1 MLVGLLLIGWLTLTR
16 AMTFDSLLSDVI
28 ATVGGGVL
36 LAVLFFLAKE
46 KWFPLPD
53 IAGRWY
59 FEARTVTT
67 AYRPYE
73 GMILRFVAMLW
84 REGHTVQG
92 TFEKIYEN
100 SSTGERT
107 FTGTNR
113 TRGVVDGYLEKNY
126 LGIDRILLHMVEDGH
141 GRESTSFYEL
151 LVDSRDGMSGE
162 FRSMVA
168 DQTGTTTWEREPF

>member
-1 MLVGLLLIGWLTLTR
+1 
-16 AMTFDSLLSDVI
+16 MTSDTLLSDII
-28 ATVGGGVL
+28 ATIAGGVL
-36 LAVLFFLAKE
+36 LAVLFFLGKE

-53 IAGRWY
+53 VAGRWY

-67 AYRPYE
+67 AYRPYD

-92 TFEKIYEN
+92 TFEKVYEK

-113 TRGVVDGYLEKNY
+113 TRGVVDGYIEKNY
-126 LGIDRILLHMVEDGH
+126 LGRDRLLLHMVEDGH
-141 GRESTSFYEL
+141 GRESTSFHHL
-151 LVDSRDGMSGE
+151 ILDSGERMSGE
-162 FRSMVA
+162 FTSMVA
-168 DQTGTTTWEREPF
+168 DQTGTATWQREPF